1 MELISFLLLMN
12 YLNLSVIQKYDIF
25 FTSFLFAIFFF
36 ILKPLILT
44 GEINSRDFV
53 AFGLIFFVTFGMTL
67 IFANSVSFSRIF
79 SKLNSEN
86 I

>member
-1 MELISFLLLMN
+1 MN

-25 FTSFLFAIFFF
+25 FTSFLFALFFF

-44 GEINSRDFV
+44 GEINSRDFIV
-53 AFGLIFFVTFGMTL
+53 YGLLFFAAYGLTL
-67 IFANSVSFSRIF
+67 IFTNSVSFSRIF
-79 SKLNSEN
+79 SKLQSEN

>member
-1 MELISFLLLMN
+1 MN

-25 FTSFLFAIFFF
+25 FTSFLFALFFF

-44 GEINSRDFV
+44 GEINSRDFI
-53 AFGLIFFVTFGMTL
+53 AYGLLFFAAYGLTL
-67 IFANSVSFSRIF
+67 IFTNSVSFSRIF
-79 SKLNSEN
+79 SKLQSEN

>member
-1 MELISFLLLMN
+1 MN

-25 FTSFLFAIFFF
+25 FTSFLFALFFF
-36 ILKPLILT
+36 LLKPLILT

-53 AFGLIFFVTFGMTL
+53 AYGLLFFAAYGLTL
-67 IFANSVSFSRIF
+67 IFTNSVSFSRIF
-79 SKLNSEN
+79 SKLQSEN

>member
-1 MELISFLLLMN
+1 MN
-12 YLNLSVIQKYDIF
+12 YLNLSVIQKNDIF
-25 FTSFLFAIFFF
+25 FTSFLFALFFF

-53 AFGLIFFVTFGMTL
+53 AYGLLFFAAYGLTL
-67 IFANSVSFSRIF
+67 IFTNSVSFSRIY
-79 SKLNSEN
+79 SKLKSEN

>member
-1 MELISFLLLMN
+1 MN
-12 YLNLSVIQKYDIF
+12 YLNLSVIQKNDIF
-25 FTSFLFAIFFF
+25 FTSFLFALFFF

-53 AFGLIFFVTFGMTL
+53 AYGLLFFAAYGLTL
-67 IFANSVSFSRIF
+67 IFTNSVSFSRIF
-79 SKLNSEN
+79 SKLKSEN

>member
-1 MELISFLLLMN
+1 MN
-12 YLNLSVIQKYDIF
+12 YLNFSVIQKNDIF
-25 FTSFLFAIFFF
+25 FTSFLFALFFF

-53 AFGLIFFVTFGMTL
+53 AYGLLFFAAYGLTL
-67 IFANSVSFSRIF
+67 IFTNSVSFSRIF
-79 SKLNSEN
+79 SKLKSEN